1 MMSMTQKFVKKLH
14 F

>member
-1 MMSMTQKFVKKLH
+1 MSMTQKFVKKLH